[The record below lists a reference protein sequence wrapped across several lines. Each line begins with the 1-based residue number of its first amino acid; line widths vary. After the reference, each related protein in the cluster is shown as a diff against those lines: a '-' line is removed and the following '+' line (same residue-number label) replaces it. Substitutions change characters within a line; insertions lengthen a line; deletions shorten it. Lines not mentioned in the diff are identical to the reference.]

1 MKISK
6 LSCPYCNKT
15 LVSKTGSIESRA
27 GSPFQRCHY
36 CGKEFV
42 NTHRYEPALYPF
54 EKYIPTKG
62 GLFFDR
68 AGGVL
73 MGSGLIVTITLLA
86 AIFGGESWDLP
97 GIFLIGAL
105 VLSSPF
111 VILGLNDM
119 SKGVTSEMY
128 QKIVDDYL
136 SSLTR
141 LIIKDYAL
149 KLKAHGFEV
158 PDRYFRDNPQAILDY
173 SVREMAAYDKQRL
186 SNYVELHKDHFPELS
201 SLLEQSLNRCNTTQ
215 TKELNFYQNAPSQ
228 VQYDSRIAAKPSS
241 EDQSR
246 GNGNHMESNNN
257 RLFCRKC
264 GKELMLD
271 SEFCSYCGTKIVRI
285 DK

>member
-1 MKISK
+1 M
-6 LSCPYCNKT
+6 
-15 LVSKTGSIESRA
+15 SKTGSIESRA

-42 NTHRYEPALYPF
+42 NSHRYEPALYPF

-62 GLFFDR
+62 DLFFDR

-141 LIIKDYAL
+141 LLIKDYAL

-158 PDRYFRDNPQAILDY
+158 PDRYFRDDPQTLLDY
-173 SVREMAAYDKQRL
+173 SVREMTAYDKQKL
-186 SNYVELHKDHFPELS
+186 SNYIQLHKDHFPDLS
-201 SLLEQSLNRCNTTQ
+201 NLLEQALNGCNTAQ
-215 TKELNFYQNAPSQ
+215 PKEHYYSQNAPLQGNRDLGTASQ
-228 VQYDSRIAAKPSS
+228 PSS
-241 EDQSR
+241 EVRKDNFVQASD
-246 GNGNHMESNNN
+246 NAWPK
-257 RLFCRKC
+257 LYCRKC
-264 GKELMLD
+264 GREIPLD
-271 SEFCSYCGTKIVRI
+271 SSFCSFCGEKVLANTSKINCEES
-285 DK
+285 KN

>member
-1 MKISK
+1 M
-6 LSCPYCNKT
+6 
-15 LVSKTGSIESRA
+15 SKTGSIESRA

-186 SNYVELHKDHFPELS
+186 SNYIELHKDHFPELS

-257 RLFCRKC
+257 QLFCRKC